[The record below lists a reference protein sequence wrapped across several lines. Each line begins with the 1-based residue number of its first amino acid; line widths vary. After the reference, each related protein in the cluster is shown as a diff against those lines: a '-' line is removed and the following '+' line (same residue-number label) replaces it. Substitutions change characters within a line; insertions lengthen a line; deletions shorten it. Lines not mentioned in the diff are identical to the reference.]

1 MAQVTA
7 TSGLSLTAGKLFICN
22 ARTSITAK
30 LIYTG
35 SELTE
40 EQANSVTPKEEAH

>member
-1 MAQVTA
+1 MAQVTP
-7 TSGLSLTAGKLFICN
+7 TYGLSFTARKLFICN

-40 EQANSVTPKEEAH
+40 EQANSVTPREAAH